1 MQTSSRPLVIV
12 SVCLWTM
19 SGMEE
24 LISSGQYKAAFD
36 LIVQELEDAP
46 DTKEELKELFSFVL
60 STYW

>member
-1 MQTSSRPLVIV
+1 
-12 SVCLWTM
+12 M